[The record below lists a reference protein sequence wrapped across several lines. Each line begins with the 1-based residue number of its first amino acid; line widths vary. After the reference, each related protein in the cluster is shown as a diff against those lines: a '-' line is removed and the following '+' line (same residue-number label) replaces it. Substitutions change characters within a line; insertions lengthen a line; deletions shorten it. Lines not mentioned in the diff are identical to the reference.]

1 MAGRYKGYFTDL
13 DGHLY
18 RVEIEKSGSTG
29 DYTEVAMAYNEP
41 FVTTWESDEN
51 PFAPS
56 RKCTAKMKFI
66 HTSYMDDS
74 FPNNATETSVRLIE
88 DSTGNVKWQGFLK
101 PNVYDMGFEKEDEEL
116 SLDASDA
123 IAALQYRQYK
133 SINHNSNWDG
143 SGMAT
148 VYGIL
153 KNIFRDLG
161 ISKIYWAQDKR
172 DADGNFLYP
181 TDIVISEKNFYSSD
195 NNEAWKCDEV
205 LDEICKYIGV
215 TAMQVEDAIY
225 LIDFSE
231 YKTHSMISFLIY
243 DLSDDSTTS
252 LIQGIEAYADTPE
265 AYMLNG
271 ADISFS
277 PAYNKA
283 TVKASLYTPDNVLP
297 DMFSSDENDVTYRLG
312 DSSKIIQ
319 AKRPTYPFK
328 YTNKKGEEKTD
339 SDDATFAFPI
349 KLLDCKGWES
359 WYYSANTDGSFS
371 YKVLSENEYN
381 SESAVTQYIGGTI
394 IDRAQVKASHKY
406 YDVAGTPDFDRALFL
421 RTDGRM
427 VEDAEF
433 GYDDWLGD
441 EWQKQVSGMCQY
453 VISGDTL
460 DKYNTLFSTFGNYSL
475 GCPGDSG
482 DTYLVMNVSAMWERY
497 PQPYVNSEWSSN
509 ATGYFSTKIHTWQY
523 PPVLNF
529 ILSCGSQYYNGKEWQ
544 STRCGFRIPLEH
556 STEDKVKKV
565 DGFDETFAVSTG
577 DDWNSEKKS
586 FNNILWTNWSTDK
599 GFKISLKG
607 LNDRSG
613 LMYLSFLTPN
623 SIVGFRLINS
633 GQEPEDVKNVYRGR
647 GYKIDGGVW
656 ITSFSLTMARDGSPA
671 EDTDIVYENVIDI
684 ANVNELEEVTF
695 KINTAV
701 KGSKPSY
708 SFVEKATGGW
718 FTGWKQTSTGSE
730 MLCPEEQWIQKQV
743 EHFSVPRREIKLT
756 LSTDVL
762 PYGRVHEGWTGK
774 EYAVTGTEI
783 DYSNC
788 RQTITMKEMN

>member
-1 MAGRYKGYFTDL
+1 MAERYKGYFTDL

-56 RKCTAKMKFI
+56 RKSTAKMKFI

-74 FPNNATETSVRLIE
+74 FPNNATETSVRLVE

-101 PNVYDMGFEKEDEEL
+101 PNIYDMGFEKESEEL

-133 SINHNSNWDG
+133 SINYNSNWNG

-148 VYGIL
+148 VYDIL
-153 KNIFRDLG
+153 KNIFKDLG

-195 NNEAWKCDEV
+195 NNEPWKCDEV

-252 LIQGIEAYADTPE
+252 LIQGIEGNADTPE

-297 DMFSSDENDVTYRLG
+297 DIFSNDENDVAYRLG

-319 AKRPTYPFK
+319 AKRPTNPFK

-381 SESAVTQYIGGTI
+381 SESAVTKYIGGTI

-441 EWQKQVSGMCQY
+441 KWQKQVSGMCQY

-475 GCPGDSG
+475 GCPADSG

-497 PQPYVNSEWSSN
+497 PQPYVNSEWSSD
-509 ATGYFSTKIHTWQY
+509 ATGYFSTHIHTWQY

-544 STRCGFRIPLEH
+544 STRCGFRVPLEH

-565 DGFDETFAVSTG
+565 DGFDETFSVSTG

-586 FNNILWTNWSTDK
+586 YNNILWTNWSTDK

-607 LNDRSG
+607 LEDRSG
-613 LMYLSFLTPN
+613 LVYLSFLTPN

-695 KINTAV
+695 KVNTAV
-701 KGSKPSY
+701 KGCKPSY
-708 SFVEKATGGW
+708 SFAEKATGGW

-730 MLCPEEQWIQKQV
+730 MLCPEQQWIQKQV
-743 EHFSVPRREIKLT
+743 EHFSVPRRSIKLT

-783 DYSNC
+783 DYANV

>member
-29 DYTEVAMAYNEP
+29 DYEEVAMAYNEP
-41 FVTTWESDEN
+41 FIATWESDEN

-56 RKCTAKMKFI
+56 RKSTAKMKFI

-101 PNVYDMGFEKEDEEL
+101 PNVYDMGFEKESEEL

-148 VYGIL
+148 VYDIL
-153 KNIFRDLG
+153 KNIFKDLG

-181 TDIVISEKNFYSSD
+181 TDIVISEKNFFSSD
-195 NNEAWKCDEV
+195 NNEPWKCDEV
-205 LDEICKYIGV
+205 LDEICKYMGV

-252 LIQGIEAYADTPE
+252 LIQGIEGNADTPE

-297 DMFSSDENDVTYRLG
+297 DIFSDDENDVTYRLG
-312 DSSKIIQ
+312 DSSKVIQ
-319 AKRPTYPFK
+319 AKRPTNAFK

-349 KLLDCKGWES
+349 KLLDVKGWES
-359 WYYSANTDGSFS
+359 WYYSANTDGSLS
-371 YKVLSENEYN
+371 YSVLSENEYN

-394 IDRAQVKASHKY
+394 LDRAQVKASHKY

-421 RTDGRM
+421 RMDGHM
-427 VEDAEF
+427 IQDNEF
-433 GYDDWLGD
+433 GYDLWKTD
-441 EWQKQVSGMCQY
+441 EWQRQVSGMCQY

-475 GCPGDSG
+475 GCPADSG

-497 PQPYVNSEWSSN
+497 PQPYVNSEWSSEGLSYTN
-509 ATGYFSTKIHTWQY
+509 GNIYTRHYT
-523 PPVLNF
+523 PVMNF
-529 ILSCGSQYYNGKEWQ
+529 ILKCGEQYYNGKEWQ
-544 STRCGFRIPLEH
+544 YTRCGFRVPFEH
-556 STEDKVKKV
+556 STEDKVKKI
-565 DGFDETFAVSTG
+565 DNFNETFAAATG
-577 DDWNSEKKS
+577 DDWNKEMNSY
-586 FNNILWTNWSTDK
+586 NNILWVNWSTDK
-599 GFKISLKG
+599 GFKISLRG
-607 LNDRSG
+607 LRDRSG
-613 LMYLSFLTPN
+613 KVYLSFLNPN
-623 SIVGFRLINS
+623 ALVSFQGDGSL
-633 GQEPEDVKNVYRGR
+633 PEDYMRVYTSKYTIHGA
-647 GYKIDGGVW
+647 VW
-656 ITSFSLTMARDGSPA
+656 VTNFSLTMARDGSPA
-671 EDTDIVYENVIDI
+671 EDTDIVYENVIDL

-695 KINTAV
+695 KVNTAV

-708 SFVEKATGGW
+708 SFAEKATGGW

-730 MLCPEEQWIQKQV
+730 FLCPEQQWIQKQV
-743 EHFSVPRREIKLT
+743 EHFSVPRRSIKLT

>member
-29 DYTEVAMAYNEP
+29 DYEEVAMAYNEP
-41 FVTTWESDEN
+41 FIATWESDEN

-56 RKCTAKMKFI
+56 RKSTAKMKFI

-101 PNVYDMGFEKEDEEL
+101 PNIYDMGFEKENEEL

-133 SINHNSNWDG
+133 SINYNSNWDG

-148 VYGIL
+148 VYDIL
-153 KNIFRDLG
+153 KNIFKDLG

-252 LIQGIEAYADTPE
+252 LIQGIEGNADTPE

-297 DMFSSDENDVTYRLG
+297 DIFSDDENDVTYRFG
-312 DSSKIIQ
+312 DSSKVIQ
-319 AKRPTYPFK
+319 AKRPTNPFK

-381 SESAVTQYIGGTI
+381 SESAVTKYIGGTI

-475 GCPGDSG
+475 GCPADSG
-482 DTYLVMNVSAMWERY
+482 DTYLVMNISAMWERY

-544 STRCGFRIPLEH
+544 STRCGFRVPMEH

-586 FNNILWTNWSTDK
+586 YNNILWTNWSTDK

-607 LNDRSG
+607 LEDRSG
-613 LMYLSFLTPN
+613 LMYLNFLTPN

-695 KINTAV
+695 KVNTAV

-708 SFVEKATGGW
+708 SFAEKATGGW

-730 MLCPEEQWIQKQV
+730 FLCPEEQWIQKIV
-743 EHFSVPRREIKLT
+743 EHFSVPRRQIKLT

-774 EYAVTGTEI
+774 EYAVMGTEI
-783 DYSNC
+783 DYANV

>member
-1 MAGRYKGYFTDL
+1 MAGRYKGYFTDM

-29 DYTEVAMAYNEP
+29 DYEEVAMAYNEP

-56 RKCTAKMKFI
+56 RKSTAKMKFI

-101 PNVYDMGFEKEDEEL
+101 PNIYDMGFEKENEEL

-148 VYGIL
+148 VYDIL
-153 KNIFRDLG
+153 KNIFKDLG
-161 ISKIYWAQDKR
+161 IAKIYWAQDKR

-205 LDEICKYIGV
+205 VDEICKYMGV

-252 LIQGIEAYADTPE
+252 LIQGIEGNADTPE

-297 DMFSSDENDVTYRLG
+297 DIFSDDENDVTYRLG
-312 DSSKIIQ
+312 DSSKVIQ
-319 AKRPTYPFK
+319 AKRPTNAFK

-349 KLLDCKGWES
+349 KLLDVKGWES
-359 WYYSANTDGSFS
+359 WYYSANTDGSLS

-421 RTDGRM
+421 RTDGHM
-427 VEDAEF
+427 IQDNEF
-433 GYDDWLGD
+433 GYDLWKTD
-441 EWQKQVSGMCQY
+441 EWQRQVSGMCQY

-475 GCPGDSG
+475 GCPADSG

-497 PQPYVNSEWSSN
+497 PQPYVNSEWSSDGLSYTN
-509 ATGYFSTKIHTWQY
+509 GNIYTRHYT
-523 PPVLNF
+523 PVMNF
-529 ILSCGSQYYNGKEWQ
+529 ILKCGEQYYNGKEWQ
-544 STRCGFRIPLEH
+544 DTRCGFRVPFDH
-556 STEDKVKKV
+556 STEDKVKKI
-565 DGFDETFAVSTG
+565 DNFNETFAAATG
-577 DDWNSEKKS
+577 DDWNKEMNSY
-586 FNNILWTNWSTDK
+586 NNILWVNWSTDK
-599 GFKISLKG
+599 GFKISLRG
-607 LNDRSG
+607 LRDRSG
-613 LMYLSFLTPN
+613 KVYLSFLNPN
-623 SIVGFRLINS
+623 ALVSFQGDGSL
-633 GQEPEDVKNVYRGR
+633 PEDYMRVYTSKYTIHGA
-647 GYKIDGGVW
+647 VW
-656 ITSFSLTMARDGSPA
+656 VTNFSLTMARDGSPA
-671 EDTDIVYENVIDI
+671 EDTDIVYENIIDL

-708 SFVEKATGGW
+708 SFAEKATGGW

-730 MLCPEEQWIQKQV
+730 FLCPEQQWIQKQV
-743 EHFSVPRREIKLT
+743 EHFSVPRRSIKLT

>member
-29 DYTEVAMAYNEP
+29 DYEEVAMAYNEP
-41 FVTTWESDEN
+41 FIATWESDEN

-56 RKCTAKMKFI
+56 RKSTANMKFI
-66 HTSYMDDS
+66 HTSYMDDC

-101 PNVYDMGFEKEDEEL
+101 PNVYDMGFEKENEEL

-148 VYGIL
+148 VYDIL
-153 KNIFRDLG
+153 KNIFKDLG

-172 DADGNFLYP
+172 DNDGNFLYS

-205 LDEICKYIGV
+205 LDEICKYMGV

-231 YKTHSMISFLIY
+231 YKTHSMISFKIY
-243 DLSDDSTTS
+243 DLSNDSTTS

-297 DMFSSDENDVTYRLG
+297 DMFSNNENDVTYRLG
-312 DSSKIIQ
+312 DSSKVIQ
-319 AKRPTYPFK
+319 AKRPTNPFK
-328 YTNKKGEEKTD
+328 FTNKKGEEKTD

-349 KLLDCKGWES
+349 KLLDVKGWES
-359 WYYSANTDGSFS
+359 LYYSANTDGSLS
-371 YKVLSENEYN
+371 YKVISENEYN
-381 SESAVTQYIGGTI
+381 SESAVTKYIGGTI

-406 YDVAGTPDFDRALFL
+406 YDVAGTPSFDRGLFL
-421 RTDGRM
+421 RCDGHM
-427 VEDAEF
+427 IQDNEF
-433 GYDDWLGD
+433 GYDLWKTD
-441 EWQKQVSGMCQY
+441 EWQRQVSGMCQY
-453 VISGDTL
+453 VISGATL
-460 DKYNTLFSTFGNYSL
+460 DKYNTLFSTFGDYRL
-475 GCPGDSG
+475 GCPADSG
-482 DTYLVMNVSAMWERY
+482 DTYLVMNITAIWERY
-497 PQPYVNSEWSSN
+497 PQPYVNSDWSSEGLSYTN
-509 ATGYFSTKIHTWQY
+509 NNIYTRHYT
-523 PPVLNF
+523 PVMNF
-529 ILSCGSQYYNGKEWQ
+529 ILQCGDQYYNGKEWQ
-544 STRCGFRIPLEH
+544 DTRCGFRIPFEH
-556 STEDKVKKV
+556 STEDKVKKI
-565 DGFDETFAVSTG
+565 DNFNETFAAATG
-577 DDWNSEKKS
+577 DDWNKEMRSY
-586 FNNILWTNWSTDK
+586 NNILWVNWSTDK
-599 GFKISLKG
+599 GFKISMRG
-607 LNDRSG
+607 LRDRSG
-613 LMYLSFLTPN
+613 KVYLSFLNPN
-623 SIVGFRLINS
+623 ALVSFQGDGAL
-633 GQEPEDVKNVYRGR
+633 PEDYMRVYTSKYTIHGA
-647 GYKIDGGVW
+647 VW
-656 ITSFSLTMARDGSPA
+656 VTDFSLTIARDGSPA
-671 EDTDIVYENVIDI
+671 EDTDIVYENVIDL

-695 KINTAV
+695 KVNTAV

-708 SFVEKATGGW
+708 SFAEKATGGW
-718 FTGWKQTSTGSE
+718 FNGWTQTSTGSE

-743 EHFSVPRREIKLT
+743 EHFSVPRRSIKLT

-774 EYAVTGTEI
+774 EYAVMGTEI
-783 DYSNC
+783 DYANV

>member
-1 MAGRYKGYFTDL
+1 MAGRYKGYFTDM

-41 FVTTWESDEN
+41 FIATWESDEN

-66 HTSYMDDS
+66 HTSYMDDC

-88 DSTGNVKWQGFLK
+88 NSTGNVKWQGFLK
-101 PNVYDMGFEKEDEEL
+101 PNIYDMGFEKENEEL

-148 VYGIL
+148 VYDIL
-153 KNIFRDLG
+153 KNIFGDLG
-161 ISKIYWAQDKR
+161 IAKIYWAQDKR

-181 TDIVISEKNFYSSD
+181 TDIVISEKNFFSSD
-195 NNEAWKCDEV
+195 NNEPWKCDEV

-243 DLSDDSTTS
+243 DLSNDSTTS
-252 LIQGIEAYADTPE
+252 LIQGIEGNADTPE

-283 TVKASLYTPDNVLP
+283 TVKASLYTPEDVLP
-297 DMFSSDENDVTYRLG
+297 DIFSDDENKITYRLG
-312 DSSKIIQ
+312 DSSKVIL
-319 AKRPTYPFK
+319 AHRPTNTWK
-328 YTNKKGEEKTD
+328 RTDKKGKEQTD
-339 SDDATFAFPI
+339 ADDAASSFPI
-349 KLLDCKGWES
+349 KLIDCEGWES
-359 WYYSANTDGSFS
+359 WYYSANTDGSLT

-381 SESAVTQYIGGTI
+381 SESAVTKYIGGTI

-406 YDVAGTPDFDRALFL
+406 YDVAGTPSFDRGLFL
-421 RTDGRM
+421 RCDGHM
-427 VEDAEF
+427 IQDNEF
-433 GYDDWLGD
+433 GYDL
-441 EWQKQVSGMCQY
+441 WQTDKWQRQVSGMCQY

-460 DKYNTLFSTFGNYSL
+460 DKYNTLFSTFGDYRL
-475 GCPGDSG
+475 GCPADSE
-482 DTYLVMNVSAMWERY
+482 DTYLVMNITAMWERY
-497 PQPYVNSEWSSN
+497 PQPYVNSDWSSEGLSYTN
-509 ATGYFSTKIHTWQY
+509 DNIYTRHYT
-523 PPVLNF
+523 PVMNF
-529 ILSCGSQYYNGKEWQ
+529 ILQCGDQYYNGKEWQ
-544 STRCGFRIPLEH
+544 DTRCGFRIPFEH

-565 DGFDETFAVSTG
+565 DNFNETFAAATG
-577 DDWNSEKKS
+577 DDWNKEMRSY
-586 FNNILWTNWSTDK
+586 NNILWVNWSTDK
-599 GFKISLKG
+599 GFKISMRG
-607 LNDRSG
+607 LRDRSG
-613 LMYLSFLTPN
+613 KVYLSFLNPN
-623 SIVGFRLINS
+623 AIVSFQGNGAL
-633 GQEPEDVKNVYRGR
+633 PEDYMRVYTSKYTIHGA
-647 GYKIDGGVW
+647 VW
-656 ITSFSLTMARDGSPA
+656 VTDFSLTMARDGSPA
-671 EDTDIVYENVIDI
+671 EDTDIVYENIIDI

-701 KGSKPSY
+701 KGAKASY
-708 SFVEKATGGW
+708 SFAEKATGGW
-718 FTGWKQTSTGSE
+718 FDGWKQTSTGSE

-743 EHFSVPRREIKLT
+743 EHFSVPRRQIKLT

-774 EYAVTGTEI
+774 EYAVMGTEI

-788 RQTITMKEMN
+788 RQTITMKEIN

>member
-41 FVTTWESDEN
+41 FIATWESDEN

-56 RKCTAKMKFI
+56 RKSTAKMKFI

-101 PNVYDMGFEKEDEEL
+101 PNVYDMGFENENEEL

-133 SINHNSNWDG
+133 SINYNSNWDG

-148 VYGIL
+148 VYDIL
-153 KNIFRDLG
+153 KNIFKDLG
-161 ISKIYWAQDKR
+161 ITKIYWAQDKR

-195 NNEAWKCDEV
+195 NNQPWKCDEV

-231 YKTHSMISFLIY
+231 YKTHSLLSFMIY
-243 DLSDDSTTS
+243 DLSDNSTTS
-252 LIQGIEAYADTPE
+252 LIQGIEGNADTPE

-297 DMFSSDENDVTYRLG
+297 DMFSNDENDVIYRLG

-319 AKRPTYPFK
+319 AKRPTNPFK

-453 VISGDTL
+453 VISGETL
-460 DKYNTLFSTFGNYSL
+460 DKYHTLFSTFGNYSL
-475 GCPGDSG
+475 GCPADSG
-482 DTYLVMNVSAMWERY
+482 DTYLVMNISAMWERY

-544 STRCGFRIPLEH
+544 STRCGFRVPMEH

-565 DGFDETFAVSTG
+565 DGFNETFAVSTG

-586 FNNILWTNWSTDK
+586 YNNILWTNWSTDK

-607 LNDRSG
+607 LEDRSG
-613 LMYLSFLTPN
+613 LVYLSFLTPN

-633 GQEPEDVKNVYRGR
+633 GEEPQDVKNVYRGR

-671 EDTDIVYENVIDI
+671 EDTDIVYENIIDI

-708 SFVEKATGGW
+708 SFAEKATGGW

-730 MLCPEEQWIQKQV
+730 MLCSEEQWIQKQV

-774 EYAVTGTEI
+774 EYAVMGTEI
-783 DYSNC
+783 DYANV

>member
-41 FVTTWESDEN
+41 FIATWESDEN

-56 RKCTAKMKFI
+56 RKSTAKMKFI

-74 FPNNATETSVRLIE
+74 FPNNATETNVRLIE
-88 DSTGNVKWQGFLK
+88 DSTGQIKWQGFLK
-101 PNVYDMGFEKEDEEL
+101 PNVYDMGFEKENEEL

-133 SINHNSNWDG
+133 SINYNNNWDG

-148 VYGIL
+148 VYDIL
-153 KNIFRDLG
+153 KNIFKDLG
-161 ISKIYWAQDKR
+161 ITKIYWAQDKR

-195 NNEAWKCDEV
+195 NNEPWKCDEV
-205 LDEICKYIGV
+205 LDEICKYVGV

-243 DLSDDSTTS
+243 DLSNDSTTA
-252 LIQGIEAYADTPE
+252 LIQGIEGNADTPE

-297 DMFSSDENDVTYRLG
+297 DIFSNDENDVAYRLG

-319 AKRPTYPFK
+319 AKRPTNPFK
-328 YTNKKGEEKTD
+328 YTNKKGEVKTD

-394 IDRAQVKASHKY
+394 LDRAQ
-406 YDVAGTPDFDRALFL
+406 
-421 RTDGRM
+421 
-427 VEDAEF
+427 
-433 GYDDWLGD
+433 
-441 EWQKQVSGMCQY
+441 
-453 VISGDTL
+453 
-460 DKYNTLFSTFGNYSL
+460 
-475 GCPGDSG
+475 
-482 DTYLVMNVSAMWERY
+482 
-497 PQPYVNSEWSSN
+497 
-509 ATGYFSTKIHTWQY
+509 
-523 PPVLNF
+523 
-529 ILSCGSQYYNGKEWQ
+529 GK
-544 STRCGFRIPLEH
+544 P
-556 STEDKVKKV
+556 
-565 DGFDETFAVSTG
+565 
-577 DDWNSEKKS
+577 
-586 FNNILWTNWSTDK
+586 
-599 GFKISLKG
+599 
-607 LNDRSG
+607 
-613 LMYLSFLTPN
+613 
-623 SIVGFRLINS
+623 
-633 GQEPEDVKNVYRGR
+633 
-647 GYKIDGGVW
+647 
-656 ITSFSLTMARDGSPA
+656 
-671 EDTDIVYENVIDI
+671 
-684 ANVNELEEVTF
+684 
-695 KINTAV
+695 
-701 KGSKPSY
+701 
-708 SFVEKATGGW
+708 
-718 FTGWKQTSTGSE
+718 
-730 MLCPEEQWIQKQV
+730 
-743 EHFSVPRREIKLT
+743 
-756 LSTDVL
+756 
-762 PYGRVHEGWTGK
+762 
-774 EYAVTGTEI
+774 
-783 DYSNC
+783 
-788 RQTITMKEMN
+788 